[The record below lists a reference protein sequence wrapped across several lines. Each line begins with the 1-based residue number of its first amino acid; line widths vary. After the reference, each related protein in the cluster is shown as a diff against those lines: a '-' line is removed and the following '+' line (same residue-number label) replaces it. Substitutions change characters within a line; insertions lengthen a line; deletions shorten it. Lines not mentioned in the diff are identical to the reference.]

1 METSLHQ
8 VSILKSAAKK
18 ECTPT
23 TEPRPKKTVF
33 LTSRH
38 RPKLQ

>member
-8 VSILKSAAKK
+8 VSILKSAAEK

-23 TEPRPKKTVF
+23 TEPRPKKTAF
-33 LTSRH
+33 LTFRH
-38 RPKLQ
+38 KLQ